1 MKRMAK
7 VLVKG
12 FMQIGKKPVRMLPDT
27 LVITLMSLLAVV
39 CFDLS
44 FFDPSSL
51 YQADNEN
58 GISADFIQRIKYRGN
73 RTVSDIIKTVNVGEI
88 EDRAEIGKLLE
99 RIYSHNPEAIGVDI
113 EFRGLKNK
121 AEDSCLVQS
130 IKRIKDKTVFAASMD
145 KNNKMRHSFF
155 CDSTLADTSLLVSGV
170 EEGLASF
177 MINSFEE
184 SIRSYQMEITA
195 DGSSKTA
202 FAAKLSK
209 LNNLTDTLYHLIRYE
224 AVEFQPL
231 VFNNHDDN
239 VNFDGCYVIVG
250 EFLDGIDIFNTPV
263 GILHGA
269 TIHAHVLNTILNGD
283 IEETDNLTEIWYTAL
298 TCFVLA
304 LLLVSLD
311 VYANHISKRH
321 PVLSFWL
328 NESGVTVLLL
338 SIALVIL
345 LVSFAYYKFHNDNVY
360 ISLNDALISV
370 AIATGLVKSI
380 WTGIVLL
387 CRKKTV
393 GGKIL
398 RYSNYY
404 NIEI

>member
-1 MKRMAK
+1 
-7 VLVKG
+7 
-12 FMQIGKKPVRMLPDT
+12 
-27 LVITLMSLLAVV
+27 MSLLAVV

-51 YQADNEN
+51 YQADNGS
-58 GISADFIQRIKYRGN
+58 GISADFIQRIKYRGDKA
-73 RTVSDIIKTVNVGEI
+73 VSENIKIVNVGEN
-88 EDRAEIGKLLE
+88 EDRAEIGRLLE

-113 EFRGLKNK
+113 EFRGLKNNM
-121 AEDSCLVQS
+121 EDSCLVQS
-130 IKRIKDKTVFAASMD
+130 VKRIKDKTVFASSLD
-145 KNNKMRHSFF
+145 KNGKIRHSFF
-155 CDSTLADTSLLVSGV
+155 CDSTLADSSLKVSGV

-184 SIRSYQMEITA
+184 SIRSYKMEMTVE
-195 DGSSKTA
+195 GSPKAS
-202 FAAKLSK
+202 FASKLSK
-209 LNNLTDTLYHLIRYE
+209 MNGLVDTLYHLIRYE

-231 VFNNHDDN
+231 VIDNPDNNMDLE
-239 VNFDGCYVIVG
+239 GCYVIVG
-250 EFLDGIDIFNTPV
+250 EFLDGIDVFNTPV

-283 IEETDNLTEIWYTAL
+283 IEEIDYWTEIWYTTL

-311 VYANHISKRH
+311 VYANHISRRH

-345 LVSFAYYKFHNDNVY
+345 LISFAYYKFHNDNVY

-370 AIATGLVKSI
+370 AIATGLAKSI

-387 CRKKTV
+387 CRKKSM
-393 GGKIL
+393 GGKVL
-398 RYSNYY
+398 KYSNYY